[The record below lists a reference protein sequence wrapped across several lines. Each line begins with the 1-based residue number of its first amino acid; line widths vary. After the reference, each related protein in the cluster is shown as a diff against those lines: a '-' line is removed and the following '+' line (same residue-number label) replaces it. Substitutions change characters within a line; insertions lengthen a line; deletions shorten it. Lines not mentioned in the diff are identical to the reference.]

1 MEWFWDEVMMY
12 VYCCELF
19 GDVRLV
25 QVLEL
30 LVLKWTIQSP
40 DLTYYPQFH
49 QKTETLSLY
58 N

>member
-1 MEWFWDEVMMY
+1 MY
-12 VYCCELF
+12 VYCSELF

-30 LVLKWTIQSP
+30 LVLKWTMQSP

-49 QKTETLSLY
+49 QKTETLSV
-58 N
+58 